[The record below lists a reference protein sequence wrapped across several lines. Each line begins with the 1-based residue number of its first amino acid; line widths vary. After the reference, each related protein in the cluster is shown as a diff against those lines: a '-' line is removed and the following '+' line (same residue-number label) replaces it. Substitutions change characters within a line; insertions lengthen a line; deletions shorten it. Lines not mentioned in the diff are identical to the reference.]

1 MHPKYQVRYAEYVS
15 IDPTVSVR
23 GSMHT
28 RTCRTRWL
36 NIDTIEKRIER
47 RIVHFD
53 VMHTRLQRIRYPKC
67 APIQS
72 FIKYAKAATIE
83 KQNLDCITTFSEKHK
98 QRTAARLVADL
109 LFDQSREPIKRKAH
123 VDRLESY
130 KDLCARWDH
139 DRAPSASTI
148 CRNSV
153 RSNPARTSTRA
164 APTAISMVALCKV
177 DDVTTLAS

>member
-1 MHPKYQVRYAEYVS
+1 MHA
-15 IDPTVSVR
+15 
-23 GSMHT
+23 

-36 NIDTIEKRIER
+36 DVDAIEKRIECR
-47 RIVHFD
+47 VIDFD
-53 VMHTRLQRIRYPKC
+53 VMRSRLERIRYPEC

-72 FIKYAKAATIE
+72 FIKYAKAAAIE
-83 KQNLDCITTFSEKHK
+83 KQNLDCVTTFSEKYK
-98 QRTAARLVADL
+98 QRTAACLVADL
-109 LFDQSREPIKRKAH
+109 LFDQSREPIKRETH
-123 VDRLESY
+123 VDRLQCHE
-130 KDLCARWDH
+130 DLCARRNH
-139 DRAPSASTI
+139 NRAPSASTT